1 MEGVKNMG
9 RRKRTDYC
17 YICEREGYEN
27 EGIQY
32 KYINS
37 EKFICR
43 DCVKIFDNETKLKNA
58 VRKAAIRYD
67 LEVERHSYGW
77 D

>member
-1 MEGVKNMG
+1 MG
-9 RRKRTDYC
+9 KKKPTEYC
-17 YICEREGYEN
+17 YICESEGYVN
-27 EGIQY
+27 EGRKYQY
-32 KYINS
+32 IHS

-43 DCVKIFDNETKLKNA
+43 DCINLFHTEEKLKNA